1 MEYKLGNRITVDFDS
16 ESYYYGDQYFE
27 GWDNFGEEMADA
39 INNLLDQIENK
50 DPETIEDYFNK
61 WDNLITWIDKSSR
74 RITEIDEQYK
84 ELSKTVL
91 QEAIEKNVDFKAI
104 YGENTEKT
112 RKQYVDEQLAPLLDE
127 KKELEFLKAN
137 DLKRIEFI
145 KKFMDMQRAF
155 IDGGLMK

>member
-27 GWDNFGEEMADA
+27 SWDNFGEEMADA

-91 QEAIEKNVDFKAI
+91 QEAIEKDVDFKAI
-104 YGENTEKT
+104 YGGNTEKT